1 MKKRMI
7 SIFLCIIIL
16 SSQIVAN
23 ASLGYD
29 EIPSFLQAADIINKV
44 SDDIDSFVTRGD
56 FAMLAAKLVNLDNYT
71 PQVTN
76 NIFIDVPTDN
86 ECFKSIQTLKELGI
100 ISGSGNGLFEP
111 YEPITLEAASK
122 ILIHI
127 LGYEYMAINDNYS
140 VVANKKKLLNG
151 VETSDK
157 GNLTYDNVYK
167 MIYNTLEANISASNT
182 VDGFAENSGN
192 DIFMSKRL
200 GIYKIEGIVTDN
212 GATSLYGDPS
222 VDEGNLVIGGTKFAN
237 DSGITDVVGYNVTA
251 YYRHDNSHGKD
262 RVIYIYSDNT
272 KTLTISS
279 EDLYDYDKSSYTY
292 SYYRSDDAT
301 KKTKA
306 RISTAYSL
314 IYNGRLFSADTVLP
328 DFTYNESEMMIPSNG
343 YVTLIDSDG
352 NNVYDIVSIW
362 DYKNYLVS
370 AIDSKNFIIY
380 GDKDF
385 TPGNINLKSAENS
398 LNVVSNADTRVSF
411 SNIRVD
417 DVASVALSADGKH
430 ADIRISIKRIN
441 EYITAEDD
449 YECQTENNSYY
460 LSAEYKKYKN
470 DNQISMSGKT
480 ASMYLAFDDRVVC
493 IKNSKQAGRS
503 YARLIAL
510 GVTSSLSAKVEA
522 KVITQDNALSIYTIA
537 DNVKIDGKKYEKYNA
552 QEIFD
557 YLNNFNAE
565 SEFYGLIVIGFNSEN
580 EINYIDTPYYES
592 LGNPNSAYESN
603 DSLHVISGAEKQVV
617 QCISGIYSFD
627 GNFMANTNSMRLS
640 IGDNA
645 EKAEDDTVFTTITDN
660 KTVKSI
666 NGLIA
671 EYIGFSMTAG
681 TGIAD
686 IVIVVREHSLNVFN
700 GTQELYVVLGVTD
713 CINSNGDTVKKITVT
728 DGRYIRDY
736 MTESEDT
743 LICKC
748 GSVYCSNT
756 PIVVDRGDIVR
767 FYLNQSG
774 VIPNKGIFVMY
785 DKSTDTQWSYL
796 GELLHDGTPKDPNRK
811 ILAISDFRVKYALL
825 KGELLDS
832 EDQCAYWNIDY
843 FPFRMYAEYRGGIYT
858 TTPGSDMKKYFSM
871 RDAHVIEVDLKR
883 GTFENLLTSDIVPNN
898 GKTYLLLTNKSVPY
912 CIVSYAE

>member
-23 ASLGYD
+23 ASLKDD
-29 EIPSFLQAADIINKV
+29 EIPSFLKATNIISTV
-44 SDDIDSFVTRGD
+44 SDDTVGFVTRGD
-56 FAMLAAKLVNLDNYT
+56 FAILAAKLVNLDNYT
-71 PQVTN
+71 PQVTD
-76 NIFIDVPTDN
+76 NIFVDVPTDK
-86 ECFKSIQTLKELGI
+86 ECFNAIQTLKELGI
-100 ISGSGNGLFEP
+100 VSGSGNGLFEP
-111 YEPITLEAASK
+111 DEPITLEAAAK

-127 LGYEYMAINDNYS
+127 LGYEYMVVNNNYS

-151 VETSDK
+151 VKTSGE
-157 GNLTYDNVYK
+157 GNLTYDNIYR
-167 MIYNTLEANISASNT
+167 MIYNTLEADVSDSNT
-182 VDGFAENSGN
+182 VDGFARSRGY

-212 GATSLYGDPS
+212 GVTSLYGDPA
-222 VDEGNLVIGGTKFAN
+222 VDEGNFVIDGKKFVN

-251 YYRHDNSHGKD
+251 YYRSDNSHGED

-272 KTLTISS
+272 ETLTISS
-279 EDLYDYDKSSYTY
+279 EDLFDYDESSYTY
-292 SYYRSDDAT
+292 SYYRSDDAA
-301 KKTKA
+301 KKKKV
-306 RISTAYSL
+306 RLSTDYSL
-314 IYNGRLFSADTVLP
+314 IYNGRLYSANTALP
-328 DFTYNESEMMIPSNG
+328 EFAYTGSEMMIPSNG
-343 YVTLIDSDG
+343 YITLIDSDG
-352 NNVYDIVSIW
+352 NNLYDIVSIW

-370 AIDSKNFIIY
+370 AIDSKNLIIY
-380 GDKDF
+380 GDEDF
-385 TPGNINLKSAENS
+385 TPGSISLKSAENS
-398 LNVVSNADTRVSF
+398 LNVISNADTRVNF
-411 SNIRVD
+411 SHIRVD

-430 ADIRISIKRIN
+430 ADIRISVKKIN

-449 YECQTENNSYY
+449 FMCQTENNSYY
-460 LSAEYKKYKN
+460 MSAEYKKYKN
-470 DNQISMSGKT
+470 DNEISMSGKI
-480 ASMYLAFDDRVVC
+480 AAMYLTFDDRIVC
-493 IKNSKQAGRS
+493 IKNSKQTDKS

-510 GVTSSLSAKVEA
+510 RLTKSLSAKVEA
-522 KVITQDNALSIYTIA
+522 KVITQDNSLSIYTVA
-537 DNVKIDGKKYEKYNA
+537 DKVKIDGKNYKNHNA
-552 QEIFD
+552 QEIYD
-557 YLNNFNAE
+557 YLNNFNAM
-565 SEFYGLIVIGFNSEN
+565 SEFYGLIVIGFNSKN

-592 LGNPNSAYESN
+592 IGNPNAAYESN
-603 DSLHVISGAEKQVV
+603 DSLHVISGAEKKLA
-617 QCISGIYSFD
+617 QCISGVYSFD
-627 GNFMANTNSMRLS
+627 GNFLANTNSMRLS

-645 EKAEDDTVFTTITDN
+645 EKAEDDTIFTTIADT
-660 KTVKSI
+660 KTVRPI
-666 NGLIA
+666 NNLLA

-686 IVIVVREHSLNVFN
+686 IVIDVREHTLGVFD
-700 GTQELYVVLGVTD
+700 GKQQLYVVLSVGN
-713 CINSNGDTVKKITVT
+713 CLNANGDTVKHITVT

-748 GSVYCSNT
+748 GSVHCSNT
-756 PIVVDRGDIVR
+756 PIVVDKGDIVR

-796 GELLHDGTPKDPNRK
+796 DELLHDGTPEEPNRK
-811 ILAISDFRVKYALL
+811 ILAISEFRAKYALL

-858 TTPGSDMKKYFSM
+858 STPSSDMKKYFSM